1 MSTFES
7 TEIDNYLSLFNQELD
22 SDNNNDTITND
33 DNSSVIICEECDI
46 PTITHGLDI
55 WECPKCGSIVEQL
68 IDNTAEW
75 RTYPDGTKSDSI
87 RCSAIINNLLP
98 QSSKGTIILSN
109 PT

>member
-55 WECPKCGSIVEQL
+55 W
-68 IDNTAEW
+68 
-75 RTYPDGTKSDSI
+75 
-87 RCSAIINNLLP
+87 
-98 QSSKGTIILSN
+98 
-109 PT
+109 